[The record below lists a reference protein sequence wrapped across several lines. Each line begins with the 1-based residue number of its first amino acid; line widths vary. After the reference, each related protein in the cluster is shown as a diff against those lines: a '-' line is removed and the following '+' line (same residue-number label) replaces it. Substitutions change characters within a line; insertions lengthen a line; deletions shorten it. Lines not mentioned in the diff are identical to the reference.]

1 MAFNGDGAVRAWG
14 TSDTSANN
22 TKSYGISSLA
32 DSGTGRLGV
41 TMSVASSDH
50 HYCVITNHSKN
61 GNTNPNEVTYIFDN
75 TSTGGSSKNTTT
87 FEIRVNSATGGIND
101 FATDYYFAIYDD
113 F

>member
-50 HYCVITNHSKN
+50 HYCVITNYYDKSHCDKLIQS
-61 GNTNPNEVTYIFDN
+61 
-75 TSTGGSSKNTTT
+75 
-87 FEIRVNSATGGIND
+87 IN
-101 FATDYYFAIYDD
+101 FLRLLN
-113 F
+113 